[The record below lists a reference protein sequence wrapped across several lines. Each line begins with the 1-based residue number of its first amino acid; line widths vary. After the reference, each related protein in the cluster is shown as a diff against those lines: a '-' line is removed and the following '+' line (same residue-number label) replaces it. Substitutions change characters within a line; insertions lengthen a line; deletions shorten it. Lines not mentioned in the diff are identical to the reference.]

1 MHEAGWKI
9 DKVGAKEARVEVS
22 LIKFFVA
29 DMMMRVVD
37 RALQTHG
44 ALGFSDDTVLSF
56 FYRYERASRIY
67 DGPDEVHKSV
77 VARRIL
83 KEYGIRKSGT

>member
-1 MHEAGWKI
+1 M
-9 DKVGAKEARVEVS
+9 GAKEARVDVS

-29 DMMMRVVD
+29 GVMSRVVD
-37 RALQTHG
+37 RALQAQG
-44 ALGFSDDTVLSF
+44 ALGLRDDTVRAF
-56 FYRYERASRIY
+56 FYRRERAARIY

-83 KEYGIRKSGT
+83 KEYGVEKSAT